1 MVFCLGNAGWKV
13 SNMPQEYRLRA
24 VLVLFFLVGVVQ
36 DIKLKKKN
44 GGNLTFRLLSAD
56 YLKQMFI

>member
-1 MVFCLGNAGWKV
+1 
-13 SNMPQEYRLRA
+13 MPQEYRLRA